1 MCDRI
6 VRFYIEDRTESP
18 ACNRWMKKNRSTG
31 EPMERVAKAK
41 KEPGD
46 F

>member
-1 MCDRI
+1 
-6 VRFYIEDRTESP
+6 VQPVNE
-18 ACNRWMKKNRSTG
+18 KKIRSTG
-31 EPMERVAKAK
+31 EPMEREAKAK